1 MDLEE
6 KLLFIL
12 LLFLRCVFILFGF
25 IITDYFTPAH
35 IVLILIISEISFLF
49 IDDNNWKLYIKI
61 FFFIILIFFILVFVE
76 IIELNIFG
84 LQKNTKRNIIKRAEN
99 DGSDYNINYKD
110 NFYREVKNIN
120 DIEMDSQRSSITEG
134 NEIIN

>member
-1 MDLEE
+1 M
-6 KLLFIL
+6 
-12 LLFLRCVFILFGF
+12 
-25 IITDYFTPAH
+25 
-35 IVLILIISEISFLF
+35 
-49 IDDNNWKLYIKI
+49 
-61 FFFIILIFFILVFVE
+61 IFFILVFVE